1 MEANAAEETE
11 VAQEAQEE
19 VVQAV
24 QAAAQ
29 EEAAEVERRGKKKSG
44 TLGWGRLTTY
54 RGGCRR
60 GRRRQHDAVDR
71 PAVPV
76 GSGAARCRGGES
88 GGGGAEEE
96 RKKAG
101 MLRRVAG
108 QDGEQ
113 WWRQQRRDSDRGGQR
128 EG

>member
-1 MEANAAEETE
+1 MI
-11 VAQEAQEE
+11 
-19 VVQAV
+19 
-24 QAAAQ
+24 
-29 EEAAEVERRGKKKSG
+29 
-44 TLGWGRLTTY
+44 TY
-54 RGGCRR
+54 RRGCRR
-60 GRRRQHDAVDR
+60 RGRRQHDAMDC

-76 GSGAARCRGGES
+76 GPGAARCGSGES

-96 RKKAG
+96 REKAG